1 MPAFT
6 FDKILEKGA
15 ALGKLPAKERK
26 SRDWFRNQA
35 RRTSITPSKLRSE
48 AKSQAV
54 NRVSMGKMY
63 FFAYDPKTKKELPYY
78 DRFPLI
84 FPFKKA
90 QGGFMGI
97 NLHYLPPRLRAKL
110 MDALYGLVTNKKYDE
125 TTRLNLSY
133 RVLNGA
139 ARFRFFKPTVKRYL
153 TSQVKS
159 RFIEVN
165 AEQWDMA
172 LFLPVEQFSKASK
185 QKVWSDSRNAI

>member
-1 MPAFT
+1 
-6 FDKILEKGA
+6 L
-15 ALGKLPAKERK
+15 
-26 SRDWFRNQA
+26 Q
-35 RRTSITPSKLRSE
+35 SE

-54 NRVSMGKMY
+54 GRVSMGRMY

>member
-6 FDKILEKGA
+6 CDKILEKGA

-26 SRDWFRNQA
+26 SRDWFRTQA
-35 RRTSITPSKLRSE
+35 RKTSITPRKLQSE

-54 NRVSMGKMY
+54 GRVSMGRMY

>member
-26 SRDWFRNQA
+26 SRDWFRTQA
-35 RRTSITPSKLRSE
+35 RKTSITPRKLQSE

-54 NRVSMGKMY
+54 GRVSMGRMY

-125 TTRLNLSY
+125 TKMNTEGKVAFVQLNNISNRDAQLNMEKENLK
-133 RVLNGA
+133 VL
-139 ARFRFFKPTVKRYL
+139 
-153 TSQVKS
+153 
-159 RFIEVN
+159 
-165 AEQWDMA
+165 AEHYTNI
-172 LFLPVEQFSKASK
+172 LKNNLPEEEKEEAQSK
-185 QKVWSDSRNAI
+185 QD

>member
-26 SRDWFRNQA
+26 SRDWFRTQA
-35 RRTSITPSKLRSE
+35 RKTSITPRKLQSE

-54 NRVSMGKMY
+54 GRVSMGRMY

-110 MDALYGLVTNKKYDE
+110 MDALYSLVTNKKYDE

-153 TSQVKS
+153 SSQVKS

>member
-35 RRTSITPSKLRSE
+35 RKTSITPRKLRSE

-54 NRVSMGKMY
+54 DRVDIGKMY
-63 FFAYDPKTKKELPYY
+63 FFVYDPKMKKELPYY

-84 FPFKKA
+84 FPFKELSD
-90 QGGFMGI
+90 GFMGI

-110 MDALYGLVTNKKYDE
+110 MDALYGLVNNKKYDE

-133 RVLNGA
+133 RILNGA
-139 ARFRFFKPTVKRYL
+139 ARYRFFKPTVKRYL
-153 TSQVKS
+153 LEKVRS

-185 QKVWSDSRNAI
+185 SKVWSDSRNGI

>member
-15 ALGKLPAKERK
+15 ALGRLPAKERK

-35 RRTSITPSKLRSE
+35 RKTSITPRKLQSE

-54 NRVSMGKMY
+54 GRVSMGKMY

>member
-15 ALGKLPAKERK
+15 ALGRLPAKERK

-35 RRTSITPSKLRSE
+35 RKTSITPRKLQSE

-54 NRVSMGKMY
+54 NRVSMGRMY

>member
-15 ALGKLPAKERK
+15 ALGRLPAKERK

-35 RRTSITPSKLRSE
+35 RKTSITPRKLQSE

-54 NRVSMGKMY
+54 GRVSMGRMY

>member
-26 SRDWFRNQA
+26 SRDWFRTQA
-35 RRTSITPSKLRSE
+35 RKTSITPRKLQSE

-54 NRVSMGKMY
+54 GRVSMGRMY
-63 FFAYDPKTKKELPYY
+63 FFAYDAKTKKELPYY

>member
-35 RRTSITPSKLRSE
+35 RRTSITPRKLQSE

-54 NRVSMGKMY
+54 NRVSVGKMY

-84 FPFKKA
+84 FPFKKLSD
-90 QGGFMGI
+90 GFMGI

-110 MDALYGLVTNKKYDE
+110 MDALYGLVNNKRYDE

-139 ARFRFFKPTVKRYL
+139 SRYRFFKPTVKRYL
-153 TSQVKS
+153 SEKVKS

-185 QKVWSDSRNAI
+185 SKVWSDSRNGI

>member
-15 ALGKLPAKERK
+15 ALGRLPAKERK
-26 SRDWFRNQA
+26 SRDWFRTQA
-35 RRTSITPSKLRSE
+35 RKTSITPRKLQSE

-54 NRVSMGKMY
+54 GRVSMGRMY

>member
-153 TSQVKS
+153 SSQVKS

>member
-1 MPAFT
+1 M
-6 FDKILEKGA
+6 
-15 ALGKLPAKERK
+15 
-26 SRDWFRNQA
+26 
-35 RRTSITPSKLRSE
+35 RSE

-54 NRVSMGKMY
+54 DRVDIGKMY
-63 FFAYDPKTKKELPYY
+63 FFVYDPKMKKELPYY

-84 FPFKKA
+84 FPFKELSD
-90 QGGFMGI
+90 GFMGI

-110 MDALYGLVTNKKYDE
+110 MDALYGLVNNKKYDE

-133 RVLNGA
+133 RILNGA
-139 ARFRFFKPTVKRYL
+139 ARYRFFKPTVKRYL
-153 TSQVKS
+153 LEKVRS

-185 QKVWSDSRNAI
+185 SKVWSDSRNGI